1 MKTTNMEL
9 NGLMQSD
16 KDTIAL
22 ENAIEKIKNKKLK
35 EDMRQTHFNYGN
47 TPLSYYSTNKS

>member
-1 MKTTNMEL
+1 MEL

-16 KDTIAL
+16 KDTIAH

-35 EDMRQTHFNYGN
+35 EDMR
-47 TPLSYYSTNKS
+47 

>member
-35 EDMRQTHFNYGN
+35 EDMR
-47 TPLSYYSTNKS
+47 